1 MLEVKIKPDEPICD
15 TFGEDIEATP
25 IRMTATLKK

>member
-1 MLEVKIKPDEPICD
+1 MLDVTIKPDEPICD
-15 TFGEDIEATP
+15 VFGEDLEATP